1 MRQLDLE
8 PEFFSKNDPGRVN
21 NFGFGRSIK
30 KGAIM
35 SDSVGVADG
44 DEDLWFGHPRGLYIC
59 FMTEMWE
66 RFSYYGMRAL
76 LIFYLTQHFLFG
88 DDKAFL
94 IYGAY
99 TALVYVTPMLG
110 GILADRYLGA
120 RKAVTMGAL
129 LLVAGHFGMAFEG
142 EKAEQFLTYQDQE
155 MELVTEGRGKKAQ
168 RFLNVDGA
176 NYEIKFGGREWL
188 ELDGAPGG
196 WLSKIDKRQ
205 VLEEGADAVS
215 VYNFGKETYGFL
227 WLKKRYFLNYE
238 GQTYSVSYDADSES
252 AGTFMVEGQSVHFD
266 IKRQAY
272 LTFPASGPAA
282 LPDELVAD
290 DYEIETR
297 QNSFFRSLFYLSLA
311 LIISGVG
318 FLKANISTIVGSLYP
333 QNDVRRDGGFTIF
346 YMGIN
351 LGAFGGALLAGWLGQ
366 NFGWGYGFGLAGIG
380 MLGGLYIFLKGQPL
394 LQGRAEPPDAERLKA
409 PAFAGLSQEKLIWLG
424 TAVGVLVIWQL
435 IQYQELI
442 GSLLNGFGAL
452 AILVVMIYSFTQ
464 CTPVER
470 DRMLVATVL
479 ILSSIM
485 FWALFEQT
493 GSSLN
498 LLADRSVDRVVL
510 GYEIPASMFQSVNAA
525 FIFMLAPL
533 FNILW
538 IKLAA
543 AGREPSTP
551 VKFGLGIIQLGLG
564 FLVLVFGMGL
574 AGDGST
580 ALVWLMLIY
589 LLHTT
594 GELCLSPVGL
604 SMVTKLSVGRV
615 VGMMMGA
622 WFLASGFA
630 NFVSA
635 RIAQMTSAE
644 THGGEVVD
652 AAAAAAT
659 YAEVYSNVGW
669 MAIGVGLFMI
679 LISPLLRKGMHGVH

>member
-1 MRQLDLE
+1 MTIE
-8 PEFFSKNDPGRVN
+8 AGT
-21 NFGFGRSIK
+21 
-30 KGAIM
+30 
-35 SDSVGVADG
+35 ADG
-44 DEDLWFGHPRGLYIC
+44 DRAHDTEFFGHPKGLRIL

-88 DDKAFL
+88 DDKAFM

-99 TALVYVTPMLG
+99 TALVYVTPMIG

-120 RKAVTMGAL
+120 RKAVTIGAL

-142 EKAEQFLTYQDQE
+142 EKAEQFLNYDGQE
-155 MELVTEGRGKKAQ
+155 MELVTEGRGQKAQ
-168 RFLNVDGA
+168 RFLNVDGS

-188 ELDGAPGG
+188 ELDAPPVG
-196 WLSKIDKRQ
+196 WSSRIDKRQ
-205 VLEEGADAVS
+205 VLEEGADPVS
-215 VYNFGKETYGFL
+215 VYNFHDESYGFL
-227 WLKKRYFLNYE
+227 WLKKRHFVDYE
-238 GQTYSVSYDADSES
+238 DQTYSVSYDANSAS
-252 AGTFMVEGQSVHFD
+252 AGTFLVGGQSVHFD
-266 IKRQAY
+266 IKKQEY
-272 LTFPASGPAA
+272 ITFPDSGPAA
-282 LPDELVAD
+282 LPDELVLNGDA
-290 DYEIETR
+290 IETR
-297 QNSFFRSLFYLSLA
+297 QNSFFRSLFFLSLA

-333 QNDVRRDGGFTIF
+333 RNDVRRDGGFTIF

-366 NFGWGYGFGLAGIG
+366 NYGWGYGFGLAGIG

-394 LQGRAEPPDAERLKA
+394 LRGHAEPPDAARLTA
-409 PAFAGLSQEKLIWLG
+409 PVFAGLSQEKLIWAG
-424 TAVGVLVIWQL
+424 TLVGVIVIWQL

-442 GSLLNGFGAL
+442 GSLLNGFGGL
-452 AILVVMIYSFTQ
+452 AILIILIYSFTQ
-464 CTPVER
+464 CTPKER
-470 DRMLVATVL
+470 DRMIVATVL
-479 ILSSIM
+479 ILTSIM

-510 GYEIPASMFQSVNAA
+510 GLEIPASMFQSVNAL
-525 FIFMLAPL
+525 FIFLLAPL

-543 AGREPSTP
+543 KNREPSTP

-564 FLVLVFGMGL
+564 FLVLVFGMSL
-574 AGDGST
+574 AGEGST
-580 ALVWLMLIY
+580 GLIWLILIY

-604 SMVTKLSVGRV
+604 SMVTKLSVARV

-644 THGGEVVD
+644 THGGEVAD

-659 YAEVYSNVGW
+659 YAEVYTNVGLL
-669 MAIGVGLFMI
+669 AVGVGVALV
-679 LISPLLRKGMHGVH
+679 LVSPLLRKGMHGVH

>member
-1 MRQLDLE
+1 
-8 PEFFSKNDPGRVN
+8 
-21 NFGFGRSIK
+21 
-30 KGAIM
+30 M
-35 SDSVGVADG
+35 SDSVEVAGSEGDG
-44 DEDLWFGHPRGLYIC
+44 GEDLWFGHPRGLYIC

-99 TALVYVTPMLG
+99 TALVYVTPMIG

-142 EKAEQFLTYQDQE
+142 SVAQE
-155 MELVTEGRGKKAQ
+155 VVGADGTTSIVRDPF
-168 RFLNVDGA
+168 FLNV
-176 NYEIKFGGREWL
+176 
-188 ELDGAPGG
+188 
-196 WLSKIDKRQ
+196 
-205 VLEEGADAVS
+205 
-215 VYNFGKETYGFL
+215 
-227 WLKKRYFLNYE
+227 
-238 GQTYSVSYDADSES
+238 
-252 AGTFMVEGQSVHFD
+252 
-266 IKRQAY
+266 
-272 LTFPASGPAA
+272 
-282 LPDELVAD
+282 
-290 DYEIETR
+290 
-297 QNSFFRSLFYLSLA
+297 FYMSLA
-311 LIISGVG
+311 LIICGVG

-333 QNDVRRDGGFTIF
+333 QNDARRDGGFTIF

-351 LGAFGGALLAGWLGQ
+351 LGAFGGALAAGWLGQ
-366 NFGWGYGFGLAGIG
+366 NWGWGYGFGLAGIG

-394 LQGRAEPPDAERLKA
+394 LKGHAEPPDAARLTA

-424 TAVGVLVIWQL
+424 TLVGVFVIWQL
-435 IQYQELI
+435 IQHQELI
-442 GSLLNGFGAL
+442 GDLLNGFGAL
-452 AILVVMIYSFTQ
+452 AILIVMIYSFTQ
-464 CTPVER
+464 CTPEER
-470 DRMLVATVL
+470 DRMIVATVL
-479 ILSSIM
+479 ILSSIL

-498 LLADRSVDRVVL
+498 LLTDRNVDRVVF

-580 ALVWLMLIY
+580 ALIWLVLIY
-589 LLHTT
+589 LLHTM

-604 SMVTKLSVGRV
+604 SMVTKLSVARV

-635 RIAQMTSAE
+635 RIAQLTSAE

-659 YAEVYSNVGW
+659 YAEVYTNVGLL
-669 MAIGVGLFMI
+669 AVGVGVFMI
-679 LISPLLRKGMHGVH
+679 LISPLLRKGMHGIH